1 LFDSMA
7 VVDGYD
13 FMGMRPFMEENYWLL
28 WQFKDCVVGE
38 TLEVSRYKAYIH
50 VLHKKLNF
58 LTYLFLNI
66 LEKVSLIK
74 QFHGQFVLLGIQI
87 VDEDGIGLQ

>member
-1 LFDSMA
+1 MFRHQFFISKL
-7 VVDGYD
+7 
-13 FMGMRPFMEENYWLL
+13 EENYWLL